1 MPRGSGALAHLAFIV
16 RKMTSSVVMMVV
28 VVMVG
33 IAVAVR
39 GDILLLLWWTTSVS
53 LQTKRG
59 GVPFHVTNVR
69 RAAGAVVVPRDEGA
83 ANGKRR
89 GAG

>member
-1 MPRGSGALAHLAFIV
+1 M
-16 RKMTSSVVMMVV
+16 MMVV
-28 VVMVG
+28 VMR